1 MKIGIAALTPLLA
14 LSCSAVSGAQ
24 SQTHGNPRGA
34 ARAEPRAAI
43 RAPLVGG
50 VDDPVA
56 WVRQAY
62 DPASRQETGSSESAT
77 AGDGGYSSTP
87 EFSPRLR
94 ALFAED
100 ESYANGEVG
109 RLDFNPF
116 SGAQDDD
123 IKRADVTS
131 SDVDGAPDRKV
142 VIAKFRNMDVNQTI
156 TFYWERIAGRWY
168 IDDISGRTA
177 GDSHGWTL
185 SLILKFGSHG
195 P

>member
-14 LSCSAVSGAQ
+14 LGCSAVSGAQ

-34 ARAEPRAAI
+34 ASAEPRAAI

-62 DPASRQETGSSESAT
+62 D
-77 AGDGGYSSTP
+77 SSTP

-156 TFYWERIAGRWY
+156 TFYWERLAGRWY

-177 GDSHGWTL
+177 GDPHGWTL